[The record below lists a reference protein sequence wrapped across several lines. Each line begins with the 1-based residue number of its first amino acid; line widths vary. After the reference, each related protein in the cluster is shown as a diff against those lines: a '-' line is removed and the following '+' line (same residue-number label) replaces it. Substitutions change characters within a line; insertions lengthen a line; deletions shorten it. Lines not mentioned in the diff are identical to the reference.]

1 MQVESVSYAVKKH
14 WILKN
19 VSLQLGAGEVGF
31 LLGRNGS
38 GKTTLLNLISGVW
51 TPLSGKVHS
60 VPSFFYLPATPYLDE
75 DLLISDVYDILECDS
90 ELVTQNEQL
99 LQTQHL
105 KNHAIAQVSSG
116 ECKRVWLVAALSHH
130 CQLLLLDE
138 PLSYLD
144 WAFQKILQDMIIK
157 MSHKEQSFLITTH
170 DFNWALGF
178 KKAFAWIL
186 PSLSSKYAIV
196 DALKS
201 HTFQK
206 TFQCL
211 SYIADNPLNKDNI
224 LLLSPNF
231 DKN

>member
-1 MQVESVSYAVKKH
+1 MQLESISYAVKKQ
-14 WILKN
+14 WILQN
-19 VSLQLGAGEVGF
+19 VSLQLRAGEIGF

-51 TPLSGKVHS
+51 TPLSGQIHS
-60 VPSFFYLPATPYLDE
+60 VPSFFYLPASPYLDA
-75 DLLISDVYDILECDS
+75 DLLVSDVYDILKCDT

-105 KNHAIAQVSSG
+105 KTHTIAQISSG
-116 ECKRVWLVAALSHH
+116 EYKRVWLVATLSHH

-144 WAFQKILQDMIIK
+144 WAFQKKLQDMIIK
-157 MSHKEQSFLITTH
+157 MSHKGQSFLITTH
-170 DFNWALGF
+170 DFHWTLGF
-178 KKAFAWIL
+178 EKAFAWIL
-186 PSLSSKYAIV
+186 PSFLNKYPILE
-196 DALKS
+196 ALKS
-201 HTFQK
+201 QIFQK
-206 TFQCL
+206 TFQCF
-211 SYIADNPLNKDNI
+211 SQIADNPLNKENI